1 MPALC
6 RSIAIAFVLLAV
18 SQSAIAQVAEPSGP
32 SKNWNVDF
40 AATFGV
46 RPGIGALTTGA
57 DVTGSVTV
65 VHSTHADDFHHRCKG
80 LTAMFS
86 LAPGEQLLM
95 LGPRWDAG
103 DQEGTAFFR
112 ILAGVRKLTET
123 VSTTTGPLET
133 SESLLG
139 VGAGAGVAVLGVMLD
154 VNWIMSPASERARH
168 RLTVSAGYTWSVPF
182 KRGS

>member
-1 MPALC
+1 MPGLG
-6 RSIAIAFVLLAV
+6 RSIAIAFVLVAI
-18 SQSAIAQVAEPSGP
+18 SERAIAQVAEPSTP

-40 AATFGV
+40 AATVGV
-46 RPGIGALTTGA
+46 RPGIGALTTGL
-57 DVTGSVTV
+57 DVTGTVTII
-65 VHSTHADDFHHRCKG
+65 HSTHVDDFQHRCTG

-86 LAPGEQLLM
+86 VAPGEQLLM

-112 ILAGVRKLTET
+112 ILAGVRKLTGT
-123 VSTTTGPLET
+123 VSTTTGTLET
-133 SESLLG
+133 SESILG
-139 VGAGAGVAVLGVMLD
+139 IGAGAGIAVGGVLLD
-154 VNWIMSPASERARH
+154 VNWIMSPSSEQARH